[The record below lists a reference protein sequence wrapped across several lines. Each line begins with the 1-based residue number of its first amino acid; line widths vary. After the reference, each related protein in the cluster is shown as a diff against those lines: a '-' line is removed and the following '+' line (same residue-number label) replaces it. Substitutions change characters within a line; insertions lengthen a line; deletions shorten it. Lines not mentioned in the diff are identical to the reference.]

1 MKNVSD
7 YDNLASVSSDKRL
20 PKELPTS
27 QLLKSSRG
35 STNEDLAQWDCLQLP
50 VSPFTVLSDFPRS
63 LSKYEESEILC
74 YSEVYCIG
82 ISASKAKNKVDT
94 KRNFGFDDERGDYK
108 VKLLDH
114 FAYRYEVVKVLG
126 SGSFGQVLL
135 VKDHKT
141 KQSLALK
148 VIRNK
153 ARFHQQAAVEV
164 EVLKLMT
171 EKDCN
176 EQYSVVHIVEHFVF
190 RKHMCIVFEL
200 LYMNLYELLKTNE
213 FNGLSCNL
221 IRRFAN
227 QIACALK
234 LMARYKVIHC
244 DLKPENILLKQA
256 NRSLIKVID
265 FGSSCFVDRR
275 VYTYIQ
281 SRFYR
286 APEIIL
292 GIPYTNSID
301 VWSLGCILVELQT
314 GYPLFPG
321 ESEDEQIVCI
331 MEVLGLP
338 PKALIKQATRAQKF
352 FDADNSPKSF
362 MNSRGKVRKVNSRS
376 LDGIMKGAD
385 TGLVELVK
393 RCLDWDPETRIA
405 PEEILAHAW
414 MKENRLCTTK
424 NFVRGGSS
432 QPHQGTG
439 LGHCHKLSFEDGP
452 ATIRNSFLAGSC
464 RNKKAPSFVF

>member
-1 MKNVSD
+1 M
-7 YDNLASVSSDKRL
+7 
-20 PKELPTS
+20 
-27 QLLKSSRG
+27 
-35 STNEDLAQWDCLQLP
+35 
-50 VSPFTVLSDFPRS
+50 
-63 LSKYEESEILC
+63 
-74 YSEVYCIG
+74 
-82 ISASKAKNKVDT
+82 
-94 KRNFGFDDERGDYK
+94 
-108 VKLLDH
+108 
-114 FAYRYEVVKVLG
+114 
-126 SGSFGQVLL
+126 

-153 ARFHQQAAVEV
+153 ARFHQQAVVEV

-171 EKDCN
+171 DKDCN
-176 EQYSVVHIVEHFVF
+176 EQYSVVHVVDNFIF

-227 QIACALK
+227 QITNALK

-256 NRSLIKVID
+256 NRSSIKVID
-265 FGSSCFVDRR
+265 FGSSCFTDKR

-321 ESEDEQIVCI
+321 ESEDEQIACL

-338 PKALIKQATRAQKF
+338 PKSLLKQATRAQKF
-352 FDADNSPKSF
+352 FDSENCPKSF
-362 MNSRGKVRKVNSRS
+362 MNSRGKVRKVNGRTLESV
-376 LDGIMKGAD
+376 MKGAD

-393 RCLDWDPETRIA
+393 RCLDWDPVTRIG
-405 PEEILAHAW
+405 PDEILAHSW
-414 MKENRLCTTK
+414 MKENRLCATK
-424 NFVRGGSS
+424 NFMRGGSS

-439 LGHCHKLSFEDGP
+439 LNHCHKLSFEDGP